1 MTVVPPYTWMAK
13 PYRSPPMA
21 LYTAAANVPTRL
33 DPPPPPRKLH
43 LIHRLHITPE
53 LRATLAETEQDELPD
68 GSDEIS
74 VIERIDYR
82 ETSGLT
88 VPPIGPALAAPPQ
101 PRAAVTDVALE
112 AVTDHCT
119 GE

>member
-1 MTVVPPYTWMAK
+1 MDGEAVPVAPDGPVHRRRERAD
-13 PYRSPPMA
+13 SPGPA
-21 LYTAAANVPTRL
+21 
-33 DPPPPPRKLH
+33 PPPRKLH